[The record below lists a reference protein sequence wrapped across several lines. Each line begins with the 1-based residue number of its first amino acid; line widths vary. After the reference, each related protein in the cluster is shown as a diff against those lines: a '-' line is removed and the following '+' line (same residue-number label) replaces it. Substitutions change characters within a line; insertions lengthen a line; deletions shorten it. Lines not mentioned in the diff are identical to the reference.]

1 MLHYDVVIAG
11 AGIGGSALATVL
23 ARAGLGVLVLEKETE
38 YRDRVRGEWLAPW
51 GVAETRRLGLY
62 DTLRAAGGH
71 HLAEHRTYGETHAT
85 PSGLDH
91 VELAGMLPDIPGP
104 LCLGHPTMCRALSR
118 TASDAGV
125 TIRRG
130 VDAITLGPFEAGHR
144 TVTFTDDG
152 TTHTAR
158 ARLVVGADG
167 RGSGIRRQAGIAL
180 HRDPTHHLFA
190 GLLVEGATDW
200 PETQQA
206 TGVENDV
213 HFLVFPQGSG
223 RIRLYLGYAL
233 AQRQRLNGADA
244 AERFLDAYRFHHVPG
259 SEAIANARPAGPCQA
274 YGNEDTW
281 TDAPVA
287 DGVVL
292 VGDAAGHNDP
302 IIGQGLSITMRDVR
316 LVRDVML
323 AGGDWSPAAFTPYVE
338 ERGERM
344 RRLRFVAAL
353 DSSLQN
359 EFGPVAEARR
369 ARAAELQAGDPSLL
383 QWFYAVFVGPEMLPA
398 EAFDD
403 SVRRRLC
410 GPA

>member
-1 MLHYDVVIAG
+1 
-11 AGIGGSALATVL
+11 
-23 ARAGLGVLVLEKETE
+23 
-38 YRDRVRGEWLAPW
+38 
-51 GVAETRRLGLY
+51 
-62 DTLRAAGGH
+62 
-71 HLAEHRTYGETHAT
+71 
-85 PSGLDH
+85 
-91 VELAGMLPDIPGP
+91 
-104 LCLGHPTMCRALSR
+104 
-118 TASDAGV
+118 V
-125 TIRRG
+125 TIRRD
-130 VDAITLGPFEAGHR
+130 VDAITLGPHEDGHR
-144 TVTFTDDG
+144 TVTFVHDG
-152 TTHTAR
+152 ATHAAR

-190 GLLVEGATDW
+190 GLLVEGAADW
-200 PETQQA
+200 PDTQQA

-233 AQRQRLNGADA
+233 AQKQRLTGPDA
-244 AERFLDAYRFHHVPG
+244 AERFLDAYRFRHVPG
-259 SEAIANARPAGPCQA
+259 SAAIANARPAGPCQA

-323 AGGDWSPAAFTPYVE
+323 DGGDWSPAAFTAYVD
-338 ERGERM
+338 ERRERM

-353 DSSLQN
+353 DSSLQA
-359 EFGPVAEARR
+359 EFGPEADARR
-369 ARAAELQAGDPSLL
+369 ARAAELQALDPSLL
-383 QWFYAVFVGPEMLPA
+383 QWFYAVFVGPDMLPA

-410 GPA
+410 APA